1 MKIISFGGV
10 SCFGHSFLKLIMRSF
25 IFFFCS
31 ISFALSSY
39 NGNSQDADITIK
51 KDGLL
56 NVKQAF
62 KLINKQADYKFIYR
76 SDLLKKAP
84 ELHVEKGVVKASVL
98 LEKFLQPIDFTY
110 AFTDNNTII
119 VKKRP
124 LEVNKVNVKIVQN
137 SISGTVTD
145 EEGIPLAG
153 ANIIEKGTTNGTQ
166 ADFDGN
172 FSLSVSSANSILVI
186 SYLGYKLQEIVVGN
200 QTQITIK
207 LEEDSSELDEI
218 VVVGYGTVNKK
229 DVTGAITSVKG
240 EDVNLTK
247 ESNPLDALVGKAAGV
262 DIQFTSNAPG
272 TSPSV
277 LIRGRSSL
285 NFSNEPLIVVDGI
298 PVNSGLA
305 DFNPSDIASIDIL
318 KDASSAAVYGARG
331 ANGVIIIT
339 TKRGKVGKARVSY
352 DSYFGFAE
360 PFERLPMMNA
370 QQWSQLKLEALRTQA
385 ERNGNTP
392 PTLEDGLTAEQFEAF
407 NAGVDTDWQDLLFQ
421 TGKQQSH
428 QIGVSGG
435 SEKTRYNISLNY
447 FEQEGIIEG
456 SQFERLT
463 FRTNLDINVTDKLK
477 LGLSQQVAFSEREN
491 RRHGGLINN
500 AFQQLPLV
508 TPFNDDGTPTTDP
521 LNADKWNPLN
531 DLVSSNYIDNDRF
544 FNYFANIFA
553 VYKFNDNLSYTLNL
567 APELRFERSNDFRG
581 TLSTTG
587 RGGQNRASKFNQTRT
602 SYNVQNILNFKKTF
616 NEIHSIDA
624 TALFEFQ
631 DIQNEQNSISVRD
644 IPVESITFNN
654 LGSSGPD
661 NRNVSSDL
669 DKERWTSFM
678 GRVIYGFK
686 NKYIFDLKARYDG
699 SSKLAEGNKW
709 GLFPSASFAWRI
721 SNEEFLRESKAV
733 NDLKLRLGYGTIGRN
748 PVDPFVVQGGLFRT
762 EGSFND
768 QPAFGYRPGTLPN
781 QNLKWET
788 ITTLDVGLD
797 FSILNNRISGSFDYY
812 QGTTK
817 DLILSRRIPIT
828 SGFGNVT
835 LNVGE
840 TENTGFEV
848 TLSTVNIKTED
859 FSWTTDFNVSRNISK
874 VKSLVGDQEEN
885 VDNRWFVGEQIAV
898 HYDRVFD
905 GIWQLGQEDEAAS
918 FGREVG
924 QVRLLDLNDDGT
936 INDEDRQ
943 IVGYIDPQWIG
954 GLTSTMTYKDWD
966 FTIAAYTRQGH
977 TIRQR
982 ALFANNSLGGS
993 NDNNNVLVDYWTP
1006 ENPSNSFPRPD
1017 ANRQGP
1023 RDEGPI
1029 NYYDG
1034 SYIRIRNISLGYNF
1048 NKSILDKIG
1057 FQKFRVYV
1065 NAQNPFLFRADDRLI
1080 DGVDPDVAAQDEE
1093 WLPSPRTIIFGISTT
1108 F

>member
-1 MKIISFGGV
+1 MKIISSGDASYLRRF
-10 SCFGHSFLKLIMRSF
+10 FLKLIMRSF
-25 IFFFCS
+25 VFLFCS
-31 ISFALSSY
+31 IGFALSSY
-39 NGNSQDADITIK
+39 TGNSQDADITIK

-76 SDLLKKAP
+76 SDLLKSAP
-84 ELHVEKGVVKASVL
+84 ELHVEKGVVKARVL
-98 LEKFLQPIDFTY
+98 LDRFLSPINFTY
-110 AFTDNNTII
+110 SFTENNTII
-119 VKKRP
+119 VKKKP
-124 LEVNKVNVKIVQN
+124 IPVEEAQDKAAQLTV
-137 SISGTVTD
+137 SGTITT
-145 EEGIPLAG
+145 EQGLPLVG
-153 ANIIEKGTTNGTQ
+153 ANIIEKGTTNGTLS
-166 ADFDGN
+166 DFDGN
-172 FSLSVSSANSILVI
+172 FSLAVTNTDAILVV
-186 SYLGYKLQEIVVGN
+186 SYIGYKPQELAVGSE
-200 QTQITIK
+200 TQINIQM
-207 LEEDSSELDEI
+207 EEDSSELDE
-218 VVVGYGTVNKK
+218 VVVIGYGAIRKR

-305 DFNPSDIASIDIL
+305 DFNPNDIASIDIL

-339 TKRGKVGKARVSY
+339 TKRGRVGKAQVSY

-360 PFERLPMMNA
+360 PFERIPMMNA
-370 QQWSQLKLEALRTQA
+370 QQWTQLKLEALRTQA
-385 ERNGNTP
+385 ERNGDTP
-392 PTLEDGLTAEQFEAF
+392 PTLEEGLTAEQFEAF

-435 SEKTRYNISLNY
+435 TEKMRYNVSLNY

-463 FRTNLDINVTDKLK
+463 FRTNLDIKVTDKLK
-477 LGLSQQVAFSEREN
+477 LGLSQQVAYSDREN

-500 AFQQLPLV
+500 AFQHLPLV
-508 TPFNDDGTPTTDP
+508 RPFNDDGSVTTDP
-521 LNADKWNPLN
+521 LNGDDWNPLN
-531 DLVSSNYIDNDRF
+531 DLAPSNYIDNDRF

-553 VYKFNDNLSYTLNL
+553 VYRFNDNLSYTLNL

-581 TLSTTG
+581 TQSTTG

-616 NEIHSIDA
+616 NNIHTIDA

-631 DIQNEQNSISVRD
+631 DIQNEQNSASVRD
-644 IPVESITFNN
+644 IPVESITFND

-669 DKERWTSFM
+669 EKERWTSFM
-678 GRVIYGFK
+678 GRVIYDFK
-686 NKYIFDLKARYDG
+686 DKYTLDLKARYDG

-721 SNEEFLRESKAV
+721 SNEEFLKESKAI

-748 PVDPFVVQGGLFRT
+748 PIDPFVVQGGLFRT

-768 QPAFGYRPGTLPN
+768 QPAFGYRPGTIPN
-781 QNLKWET
+781 PNLKWET
-788 ITTLDVGLD
+788 ITTLDIGLD
-797 FSILNNRISGSFDYY
+797 FALLDNRISGSFDYY

-859 FSWTTDFNVSRNISK
+859 FSWTTDFNFSRNISK
-874 VKSLVGDQEEN
+874 VKSLVGDQQEN

-905 GIWQLGQEDEAAS
+905 GIWQLDEEEEAES
-918 FGREVG
+918 YGREVG
-924 QVRLLDLNDDGT
+924 QVKLLDLNEDGT
-936 INDEDRQ
+936 INDDDRR
-943 IVGYIDPQWIG
+943 IIGYIDPQWIG
-954 GLTSTMTYKDWD
+954 GLTSTMQYRGWD
-966 FTIAAYTRQGH
+966 FTVAAYTRQGH

-993 NDNNNVLVDYWTP
+993 NDNNNVIVDYWTP

-1048 NKSILDKIG
+1048 NQLILDKIG
-1057 FQKFRVYV
+1057 FQKFRIYV
-1065 NAQNPFLFRADDRLI
+1065 NVQNPFLFRADDRLI
-1080 DGVDPDVAAQDEE
+1080 DGVDPDVAANDEE
-1093 WLPSPRTIIFGISTT
+1093 WLPSPRTILFGISTT